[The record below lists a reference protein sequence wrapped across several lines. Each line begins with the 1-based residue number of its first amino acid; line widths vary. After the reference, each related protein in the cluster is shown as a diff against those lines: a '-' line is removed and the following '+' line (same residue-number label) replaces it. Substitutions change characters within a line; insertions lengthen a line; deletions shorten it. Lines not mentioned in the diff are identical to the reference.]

1 MIEKRLWIVFQAGP
15 NFIPRAKT
23 PCSKS
28 AATERMPAPE
38 SKSRKWCER
47 TRIKH
52 HLTLPVWRS
61 THIMNSVLSAFENKS
76 FSSVRCDN
84 EPSGS
89 QVLTLEISV
98 KPWIKA
104 DKYFS
109 LLSLVAVG
117 SLSLLEL
124 RSEIGIFFL
133 CSLCMLLS
141 FYLSSASSTN
151 TVLTDW
157 IVSC

>member
-1 MIEKRLWIVFQAGP
+1 
-15 NFIPRAKT
+15 
-23 PCSKS
+23 
-28 AATERMPAPE
+28 
-38 SKSRKWCER
+38 
-47 TRIKH
+47 
-52 HLTLPVWRS
+52 
-61 THIMNSVLSAFENKS
+61 MNSVLSAFENKS